1 MKHLIET
8 TDSSS
13 LATVPYDRIAL
24 DTTENDIIVKGGG
37 MNTLTSVF
45 QAA

>member
-13 LATVPYDRIAL
+13 LATVPYDRIVL
-24 DTTENDIIVKGGG
+24 DTTTNEIVCKGGG